1 MAREST
7 KICEYT
13 MTVDQL
19 LLLIALLSPGILL
32 SALVMGSFAKGG

>member
-1 MAREST
+1 VTEELINVW
-7 KICEYT
+7 KYT

-32 SALVMGSFAKGG
+32 SALVMGSFARGG

>member
-1 MAREST
+1 MTEELINVW
-7 KICEYT
+7 KYT

-32 SALVMGSFAKGG
+32 SALVMGSFARGG